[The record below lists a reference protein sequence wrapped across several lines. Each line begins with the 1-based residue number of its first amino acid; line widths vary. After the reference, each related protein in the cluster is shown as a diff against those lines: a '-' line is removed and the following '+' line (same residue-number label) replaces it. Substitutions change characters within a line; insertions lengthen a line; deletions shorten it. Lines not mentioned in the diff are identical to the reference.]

1 MQPDDRFPGTV
12 ADWLDAEARGAAPE
26 WLHEAAMASAVRV
39 RQRPAWVVRLGEW
52 SAGGPSE
59 AVVRRQR
66 ALRLAVVLAG
76 LIVALIAVA
85 LIGARRAEP
94 SPIRNGSILVGRED
108 GGSATRYLT
117 MEPDGSGEHGFFE
130 APAQECGQCAFL
142 SPDSTHIMIP
152 EVSGERL
159 TTAIIRADGSA
170 KVVLLPFPD
179 TTVNLGPG
187 GWSEDGA
194 RIALSGWD
202 DTDPTRRGIYVA
214 RPDCSDLRQLTHGD
228 DGRAHDWP
236 TFSPDG
242 TKLLFIAQDPVGA
255 SAGGFAGDLFVVGL
269 DGSGLRQL
277 NPAGTKVHETATL
290 GRPMDWSP
298 DGTRIVFAVIEGPL
312 NQGRSASFIVP
323 ASGGE
328 PVRRSEWTTW
338 DVSVEW
344 SPNGDWIL
352 AGGIGSSNESI
363 RIAGP
368 DGGAERELW
377 PAGSSDPACCGTWS
391 PNGER
396 ILFQRGPTDRR
407 NLWTMN
413 PAGGDLTQIT
423 RLPARYIWYAWAARP

>member
-12 ADWLDAEARGAAPE
+12 ADWLEAEARGPAPE

-39 RQRPAWVVRLGEW
+39 RQRPAWAVRLGGW
-52 SAGGPSE
+52 WAGGPPE
-59 AVVRRQR
+59 AVVRRER
-66 ALRLAVVLAG
+66 GLRLAVVLAG
-76 LIVALIAVA
+76 LILALIAVA
-85 LIGARRAEP
+85 AIGARRAEP
-94 SPIRNGSILVGRED
+94 SPIRNGSILVGRE
-108 GGSATRYLT
+108 GVGTSTRYLT
-117 MEPDGSGEHGFFE
+117 MEPDGSSEHGFFE
-130 APAQECGQCAFL
+130 APAHECGQCAFL
-142 SPDSTHIMIP
+142 SPDGTRIMIP

-187 GWSEDGA
+187 GWSADGSH
-194 RIALSGWD
+194 IALSGWD

-214 RPDCSDLRQLTHGD
+214 RLDGTELRQLTHSD
-228 DGRAHDWP
+228 DGRGHDWP
-236 TFSPDG
+236 IFSPDG

-255 SAGGFAGDLFVVGL
+255 PQGGFDGDLFVINL
-269 DGSGLRQL
+269 DGSGLRRL
-277 NPAGTKVHETATL
+277 NPAGTKVHATASM

-298 DGTRIVFAVIEGPL
+298 DGSRIVFAVIEGDL
-312 NQGRSASFIVP
+312 AQGRSASFIVP
-323 ASGGE
+323 AVGGE
-328 PVRRSEWTTW
+328 AVRRSAWTTW

-344 SPNGDWIL
+344 SPVGDWIL

-363 RIAGP
+363 RIARP

-391 PNGER
+391 PNGEL

-407 NLWTMN
+407 DLWTMN
-413 PAGGDLTQIT
+413 PAASDLTQIT
-423 RLPARYIWYAWAARP
+423 DLPARYIWYAWAARP